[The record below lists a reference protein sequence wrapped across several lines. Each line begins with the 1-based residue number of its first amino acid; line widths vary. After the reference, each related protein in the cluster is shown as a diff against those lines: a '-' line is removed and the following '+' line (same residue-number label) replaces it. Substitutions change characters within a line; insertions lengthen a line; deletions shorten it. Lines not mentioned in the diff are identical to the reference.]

1 MQMTSSLIKTTL
13 SATLFTALLTSAL
26 QVQAGP
32 HEPAQTPLF
41 ASQSAPPLNM
51 LVLGRDH
58 TLYSPAYD
66 NASDLDGDG
75 VIDVG
80 YKGYLSKDQGGLD
93 YFGYFDS
100 YKCYNY
106 SSGVFTPLRA
116 TEDKTCSGNNWS
128 GDYLN
133 YLTTSRMDALRKVL
147 YGGYRSTDTAARG
160 NSASKTILERV
171 YIRQDAHTWGSEY
184 TSQAV
189 DGYNIKDYTEFDAP
203 GNNRRILFANTNTSR
218 TGAPQLRVRK
228 NSSNRIWDWVAAEVT
243 QAANPSDHDFNVR
256 VEVCKE
262 PTEQNPLE
270 DNCTQY
276 EGRNYKPTG
285 LLHDFGESD
294 DMYFGLLTGS
304 YTNNLQGGVLRK
316 ALSSFRDEID
326 VKTGIFNSDTPGI
339 VETLDRLKI
348 DDANNSGSYQDCTT
362 GNTLSNGSCRNWGN
376 PLGEMMF
383 ETLRYL
389 SGASG
394 ATSNYSYAGNN
405 DKGLALPKA
414 SWGDPYAA
422 GGLGSQCSRPFM
434 TVISDVNPSYD
445 SSLPGNSFGETAPA
459 TTSALSGLNVS
470 SLGQVIW
477 NTDVGAGSKQINIGQ
492 IGTVASDYA
501 PTAKTASSLGNIRGL
516 PDEPTK
522 QGTYYSASVA
532 YYANTHPLT
541 SQGQQPVKTYA
552 VALSS
557 PLPQI
562 RMPVGDG
569 EITLVPFGK
578 VVTGNPDVTMQITG
592 FFVDSMANM
601 PGQPTDNTN
610 GGRPQ
615 AIFRVVFD
623 DAAQGADYDMDAVV
637 EYKVSVTADN
647 QLEVIL
653 QRLYANAG
661 HESHMGYTLAGAG
674 DADGIYLEVTGG
686 RNNGYT
692 KYKFDTPRG
701 RIPGACNPTSKSTC
715 SPALITRDNTPTAPR
730 YFSPGSGSTTPLE
743 NPLWYAAKWG
753 GFGGFDNTSSSKPV
767 DGQWDSKNPGTP
779 DNYFLV
785 TNAAN
790 LQAQLTA
797 AFRSLADSVGSVTSP
812 AVRPDGNTAEDSEF
826 SVYRT
831 DYQVSNWS
839 GNLIKEHVD
848 AATGQREILWDAASE
863 LTAGRNIMLANADGD
878 GLIDFNWNGLDNR
891 YHGNIHL
898 QAALASDAEGNPA
911 PLQANGTLNSTD
923 SSLGK
928 SRLSEARS
936 RKLRDIINSSP
947 VIVEGAQYL
956 HYLANRI
963 EPDSDY
969 GAFASTILNRKPLV
983 YIGSNGGMLHAFD
996 ALNGAE
1002 HFAFV
1007 PTAAIPNLY
1016 RLSSPDYNQAGGEHH
1031 YFVDGTPVVRD
1042 VYFNGSWRTVLIGT
1056 LRAGGRSL
1064 FALDITNADN
1074 IELLWEF
1081 NVGDDLH
1088 ENEEGA
1094 SDLGYSFPTPTIARL
1109 HSGQWAV
1116 ITGNGYDSEGR
1127 RAALLL
1133 IDIETGD
1140 LIRKLPVGTSPD
1152 FSNDNDINGL
1162 SSVRVADNNSDGIA
1176 DYVYAGDLQGNLWRF
1191 ELINTNDPTP
1201 LKPSGAVVPDHFTV
1215 SFGGNPLYSA
1225 TNTSGERQPITA
1237 PPSLVRHPSME
1248 GYIVMFGTGRYF
1260 QTTDKDTNRLDSLYG
1275 IWDKQT
1281 AGEPAATTPN
1291 LARNNLVA
1299 QSFTDEKQ
1307 LTFHNDGSTTTATVR
1322 MLSDNQIDWSSEYG
1336 WVLNLAEDN
1345 GERIIDEMSARGQ
1358 VLLLTSRTP
1367 VDSDPCAPG
1376 LMGWT
1381 YGINPYSG
1389 GRTAFNVF
1397 DFNQSGNVGVDDS
1410 DNGNVVSGFQTPAGG
1425 LTLSGDTLFGTDGST
1440 TKVDYGAISTGRQ
1453 SWQVIPE
1460 GE

>member
-1 MQMTSSLIKTTL
+1 MQMSSSLIKTTL
-13 SATLFTALLTSAL
+13 SAALSTALLASAL

-80 YKGYLSKDQGGLD
+80 YKGHLPKDQGGLD

-100 YKCYNY
+100 YKCYSYGSN
-106 SSGVFTPLRA
+106 VFTPHS
-116 TEDKTCSGNNWS
+116 TTDDKTCSGSYWS

-147 YGGYRSTDTAARG
+147 YGGYRRTDDAATSS
-160 NSASKTILERV
+160 NASKTILERV

-184 TSQAV
+184 TSQAI

-203 GNNRRILFANTNTSR
+203 GNNRRILFASTNTSLN
-218 TGAPQLRVRK
+218 GAPQLRVRS
-228 NSSNRIWDWVAAEVT
+228 NSNNRIWDWVAAEVT
-243 QAANPSDHDFNVR
+243 QAANPSDKDFTVR

-262 PTEQNPLE
+262 GLLE

-316 ALSSFRDEID
+316 AISSFRDEID
-326 VKTGIFNSDTPGI
+326 LRSGVFSSTKGI
-339 VETLDRLKI
+339 VETLNTLRI

-362 GNTLSNGSCRNWGN
+362 GNTLDNGSCRNWGN

-383 ETLRYL
+383 EALRYL
-389 SGASG
+389 SGASSPTQG
-394 ATSNYSYAGNN
+394 YSYTGNN
-405 DKGLALPKA
+405 DKGLTLPKA
-414 SWGDPYAA
+414 SWSDPYAD
-422 GGLGSQCSRPFM
+422 GGLGAQCSRPFM

-445 SSLPGNSFGETAPA
+445 STLPGNSFGESAPA
-459 TTSALSGLNVS
+459 TTSALSSMNVS
-470 SLGQVIW
+470 SLGQTIW
-477 NTDVGAGSKQINIGQ
+477 NTDVGTGSKQINIGQ
-492 IGTVASDYA
+492 VGTATSDYA
-501 PTAKTASSLGNIRGL
+501 PTAKSASSFGNIRGL

-522 QGTYYSASVA
+522 LGTYYSASVA

-541 SQGQQPVKTYA
+541 SKGDQPVKTYA

-592 FFVDSMANM
+592 FFVDSMVNM
-601 PGQPTDNTN
+601 RGQPVDNSTN

-637 EYKVSVTADN
+637 EYKVSVTAND

-661 HESHMGYTLAGAG
+661 YESHMGYTLAGAG
-674 DADGIYLEVTGG
+674 DADGIYLEVSGG

-692 KYKFDTPRG
+692 KYRFDTPRG
-701 RIPGACNPTSKSTC
+701 RIPGDCNPTSKSTC
-715 SPALITRDNTPTAPR
+715 NRNLITSDNTPTEPR
-730 YFSPGSGSTTPLE
+730 YFAPGSGATTSLE

-753 GFGGFDNTSSSKPV
+753 GFGNFDNTSSSRPV
-767 DGQWDSKNPGTP
+767 DGQWDSKQAGTP

-785 TNAAN
+785 TNAGN
-790 LQAQLTA
+790 LQEQLTA

-812 AVRPDGNTAEDSEF
+812 AVRPDGNTASDSEF

-839 GNLIKEHVD
+839 GNLLKERID
-848 AATGQREILWDAASE
+848 AATGEREILWEAANQM
-863 LTAGRNIMLANADGD
+863 TASRNIKMANADGD
-878 GLIDFNWNGLDNR
+878 GLINFEWSGLNNR
-891 YHGNIHL
+891 YHGNTHL

-911 PLQANGTLNSTD
+911 PLRANGTLNASNRT
-923 SSLGK
+923 LGQA
-928 SRLSEARS
+928 RLNEAKS

-947 VIVEGAQYL
+947 VVVEGAQYL

-963 EPDSDY
+963 EPGSDY
-969 GAFASTILNRKPLV
+969 GAFAADIAERKSLV
-983 YIGSNGGMLHAFD
+983 YVGSNGGMLHAFD
-996 ALNGAE
+996 TDTGAE

-1007 PTAAIPNLY
+1007 PTAVIPNLY
-1016 RLSSPDYNQAGGEHH
+1016 RLSSPDYSQAGGEHH
-1031 YFVDGTPVVRD
+1031 FFVDGTPVVRD
-1042 VYFNGSWRTVLIGT
+1042 VYIKEKGWRTVLVGT

-1064 FALDITNADN
+1064 FALDITAPDNPDN
-1074 IELLWEF
+1074 IDLLWEF
-1081 NVGDDLH
+1081 NLGDDLKQ
-1088 ENEEGA
+1088 NEEGA

-1116 ITGNGYDSEGR
+1116 ITGNGYDSDGR

-1133 IDIETGD
+1133 IDIATGE
-1140 LIRKLPVGTSPD
+1140 LIRKLPVGTDQD
-1152 FSNDNDINGL
+1152 FGNDINGL

-1191 ELINTNDPTP
+1191 DLINTNDPTP
-1201 LKPSGAVVPDHFTV
+1201 LNPSGTVVPDHFAV
-1215 SFGGNPLYSA
+1215 SFGGSPLYTARNS
-1225 TNTSGERQPITA
+1225 NDERQPITA

-1260 QTTDKDTNRLDSLYG
+1260 QTIDKETNRLDSVYG

-1281 AGEPAATTPN
+1281 AGESAATTPN
-1291 LARNNLVA
+1291 LSRDNLVA
-1299 QSFTDEKQ
+1299 QSFTEEKQ
-1307 LTFHNDGSTTTATVR
+1307 LTFNNDGSTTTATVR
-1322 MLSDNQIDWSSEYG
+1322 MLSDNPIDWSSKYG
-1336 WVLNLAEDN
+1336 WVLNLEGDN
-1345 GERIIDEMSARGQ
+1345 GERIIDEMAARGQ

-1397 DFNQSGNVGVDDS
+1397 DFNQSGSVGVDDS

-1440 TKVDYGAISTGRQ
+1440 IKVDYGAISTGRQ